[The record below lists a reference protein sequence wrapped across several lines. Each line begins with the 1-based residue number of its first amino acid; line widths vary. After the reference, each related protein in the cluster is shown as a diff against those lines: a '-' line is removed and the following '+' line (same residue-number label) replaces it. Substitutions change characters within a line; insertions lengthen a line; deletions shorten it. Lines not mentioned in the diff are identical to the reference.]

1 MAVLRTGD
9 IDNFIKNPPPDISG
23 ILIYGPNE
31 ARIADIS
38 EQIVKSII
46 GSLDDP
52 FNLVFL
58 NESQFKEFPGVLR
71 DEMLSL
77 SFTGDRKV
85 IWIKDPGTAFTRQF
99 TGLFDESL
107 SDNLLIV
114 QTGQLSKSAS
124 IRKQFES
131 SKQATSI
138 PCYEDTPRDLITLI
152 NAKVGS
158 ENKTISTT
166 TASLLIESVG
176 PDRALLLSELEK
188 LLNFCADSAEITAN
202 DVEALSSDPL
212 TSNLD
217 EICDLAFTGNVNG
230 CTSKFRQLS
239 ASGIQGPQIINMLSN
254 HLTRLQKFRVDLD
267 KGQNADTLIKSARPP
282 VFFKRQPSVK
292 RQLAIWSSPMLKNA
306 LAIMFDAILLTRQ
319 NADLADSICER
330 ALITLSKKAQANS
343 R

>member
-1 MAVLRTGD
+1 MAVLRAGD

-23 ILIYGPNE
+23 VLIYGPNE
-31 ARIADIS
+31 ARIAEIA
-38 EQIVKSII
+38 EQIVKSVI

-58 NESQFKEFPGVLR
+58 NESQFKESPGILR
-71 DEMLSL
+71 DEMLSI

-85 IWIKDPGTAFTRQF
+85 IWMKDPGAAFTRQL

-107 SDNLLIV
+107 SDNLMIV
-114 QTGQLSKSAS
+114 QTGQLSKSAA

-131 SKQATSI
+131 SRRAICI
-138 PCYEDTPRDLITLI
+138 PCYEDTPRDLIALI
-152 NAKVGS
+152 NVKINS
-158 ENKTISTT
+158 ENKKMNAT
-166 TASLLIESVG
+166 TAALLIESVG
-176 PDRALLLSELEK
+176 PDRGLLLSELEK
-188 LLNFCADSAEITAN
+188 LINFCAGSNEITSN

-239 ASGIQGPQIINMLSN
+239 ASGVQGPQIINMLST

-267 KGQNADTLIKSARPP
+267 KGQNADSLIKNARPP
-282 VFFKRQPSVK
+282 VFFKRQASFK
-292 RQLAIWSSPMLKNA
+292 RQLAIWSSPMLKKA

-330 ALITLSKKAQANS
+330 ALITLSKTAQANS